1 VLIASDDRH
10 GGKLGSCPQ
19 CRSPVWITPDLLA
32 LVIPADREPLPITA
46 TEPESPPPGD
56 ASTPAEP
63 VEPAPASEPVSRSG
77 LVATVRQSVRSRRA
91 LAGGAVIGT
100 LILGLL
106 VPLRARPAQRPAT
119 PLGEA
124 AAGRPHMA
132 IPRAAI
138 QPEPPSRALADDTPP
153 TAGQLGELTEAT
165 VADPGE
171 TMAEEKSAAVAIA
184 ADGPAGSEPRPAAS
198 AALVAGVTPPADH
211 TPAPQAAVDPKPV
224 APPRIG
230 AVAIDPAEA
239 IATDLDLLFEEW
251 ETNVQR
257 ITDCEKRFTM
267 VNPLYESDMGNLQR
281 TTAKIAVLEGKAR
294 ELLVLVEQ
302 AKRGNDAAGY
312 EALLGQQA
320 AHLREAQGL
329 RPSQVG
335 YQQAVLKNRSILD
348 ELNVD
353 MAKLYLAISMS
364 LPRWV
369 DTAAPFDRDGQSA
382 ATLTEVDQGRKLAEL
397 RFDDKKSPPRGEGGP
412 TPSHDPDRRTA
423 GGGQGRRRRHR
434 ADQKSR

>member
-1 VLIASDDRH
+1 
-10 GGKLGSCPQ
+10 
-19 CRSPVWITPDLLA
+19 
-32 LVIPADREPLPITA
+32 
-46 TEPESPPPGD
+46 
-56 ASTPAEP
+56 
-63 VEPAPASEPVSRSG
+63 
-77 LVATVRQSVRSRRA
+77 
-91 LAGGAVIGT
+91 
-100 LILGLL
+100 
-106 VPLRARPAQRPAT
+106 
-119 PLGEA
+119 
-124 AAGRPHMA
+124 
-132 IPRAAI
+132 
-138 QPEPPSRALADDTPP
+138 
-153 TAGQLGELTEAT
+153 
-165 VADPGE
+165 
-171 TMAEEKSAAVAIA
+171 
-184 ADGPAGSEPRPAAS
+184 
-198 AALVAGVTPPADH
+198 
-211 TPAPQAAVDPKPV
+211 
-224 APPRIG
+224 
-230 AVAIDPAEA
+230 
-239 IATDLDLLFEEW
+239 
-251 ETNVQR
+251 
-257 ITDCEKRFTM
+257 
-267 VNPLYESDMGNLQR
+267 MGNLQR